1 MTEAKY
7 GGRDM
12 RSCWLVAAT
21 VIVAF
26 CVAGACG
33 GAVPEG
39 DAAAFCPAYEEYQ
52 SSLQGYSQQDEV
64 VAQVERWNEL
74 EAEMQAAVPGIPDE
88 EYEQINA
95 DVYEDTSLVRFAD
108 ANC

>member
-1 MTEAKY
+1 
-7 GGRDM
+7 M
-12 RSCWLVAAT
+12 RSFCLVVAT

-26 CVAGACG
+26 CAAGACG

-52 SSLQGYSQQDEV
+52 ISLDPDARTSYDELG
-64 VAQVERWNEL
+64 ALTARWNEL
-74 EAEMQAAVPGIPDE
+74 KAEMQAAVPDIPDE
-88 EYEQINA
+88 EYEHINGN
-95 DVYEDTSLVRFAD
+95 VYEDTVLVRFAD